1 MTLISLLIALFL
13 ERFSSAFEDWRKYD
27 LFANYA
33 RKLSAFAGRY
43 GDADNYLG
51 LALILLPPLI
61 LVSLLQ
67 GVLSSILL
75 GLLGMV
81 FAIVVLLMALGQ
93 NLEDDVDAY
102 TEACATGEEGK
113 IRSAAAAM
121 VKGEE
126 PAAERDLL
134 QMVVGSIFVE
144 ANNRYFAVIF
154 WFLLLG
160 PVGAA
165 MYRLS
170 SELKRRDDIGGEGLV
185 GVAAYWLALLDW
197 APARLAAVAYAL
209 TGSFEHALGPLRKH
223 LFSGFRNIESD
234 NHETLVGSGSEAI
247 MLDQYI
253 KDDIDGRLVGII
265 MGLVSNL
272 LLRSLALW
280 IGVIALMTISN
291 LI

>member
-13 ERFSSAFEDWRKYD
+13 ERFSSAFEDWRNLD

-43 GDADNYLG
+43 GDVDSYLG

-67 GVLSSILL
+67 GMLSSFLL

-81 FAIVVLLMALGQ
+81 FAIVVLLMALGL
-93 NLEDDVDAY
+93 NLEEDVDRY

-113 IRSAAAAM
+113 IRAAASVF
-121 VKGEE
+121 VKDEE

-134 QMVVGSIFVE
+134 HKVVEGIFVD

-154 WFLLLG
+154 WFLVLG

-170 SELKRRDDIGGEGLV
+170 SELKRRDGIGGEGLAD
-185 GVAAYWLALLDW
+185 AAAFWLALLDW
-197 APARLAAVAYAL
+197 APARLAAMAYAL
-209 TGSFEHALGPLRKH
+209 TGSFEHALAPLRKH
-223 LFSGFRNIESD
+223 LFTGFRNIEAD
-234 NHETLVGSGSEAI
+234 NYEVLADAGSEAI
-247 MLDQYI
+247 LLEQYI
-253 KDDIDGRLVGII
+253 KDDIDGRLVSII

-272 LLRSLALW
+272 LLRSLAIWL
-280 IGVIALMTISN
+280 GVIALMTISN

>member
-1 MTLISLLIALFL
+1 MTLISLLIALFI
-13 ERFSSAFEDWRKYD
+13 ERFSSAFEEWRNLD

-43 GDADNYLG
+43 GNVDGYLG

-67 GVLSSILL
+67 GVLSAILL

-81 FAIVVLLMALGQ
+81 FAIVVLVLALGRD
-93 NLEDDVDAY
+93 LEEDANRY
-102 TEACATGEEGK
+102 VEACATGGEGK
-113 IRSAAAAM
+113 VRSAAA
-121 VKGEE
+121 VFLRDEE
-126 PAAERDLL
+126 PAAECDLL
-134 QMVVGSIFVE
+134 QKVVESIFVE

-160 PVGAA
+160 PVGAVL
-165 MYRLS
+165 YRLS
-170 SELKRRDDIGGEGLV
+170 VELKLRRDISGEGLSS
-185 GVAAYWLALLDW
+185 AAAFWVALLDW
-197 APARLAAVAYAL
+197 APARLAAMAYAL
-209 TGSFEHALGPLRKH
+209 TGSFEHALAPLRKH
-223 LFSGFRNIESD
+223 LFTGFVNLQAD
-234 NHETLVGSGSEAI
+234 NSAVLAKGGSEAI
-247 MLDQYI
+247 VLDQYL
-253 KDDIDGRLVGII
+253 KDEVDARLVGIV

-272 LLRSLALW
+272 LLRSLAVW